1 MREIRYIDA
10 IREALAEEFRRDATV
25 FVVGETLVRGGSFRE
40 TRGLWAEFGDKRV
53 IDTPISEVGFT
64 GTAIGA
70 AMTGLRPVIDFMF
83 WDFCYDAMSQ
93 IVQNAARIHYL
104 SNGKINVP
112 LVMLAMAG
120 AANSAGGHHSSLP
133 YPLFTQMPG
142 LKVVLP
148 STPYDA
154 KGLLKAAIRD
164 NDPVLVFA
172 HRGLVNTTGLVPEE
186 EYTIP
191 LGQAIVR
198 REGTDVTVIAT
209 LKMVSLALQAAEQ
222 LAKLGISVQVID
234 PRTLVPLDKKTILSS
249 IRKTQRVVIV
259 DEAFSP
265 CGVGSE
271 IAALAADEAF
281 YYLDAPIKRIHSLSV
296 PMPFSPPLEQAVL
309 PNCDQVAAAIKQ
321 IVSQEGPAIASAF

>member
-10 IREALAEEFRRDATV
+10 IREALAEESRRDETV
-25 FVVGETLVRGGSFRE
+25 FVMGETLVRGGSFKE

-70 AMTGLRPVIDFMF
+70 AMTGLRPVIDYMF

-104 SNGKINVP
+104 SNGNITVP
-112 LVMLAMAG
+112 MVVLAMAG

-148 STPYDA
+148 FTPYDA
-154 KGLLKAAIRD
+154 KGLLKTAIRD
-164 NDPVLVFA
+164 DNPVLMFP
-172 HRGLVNTTGLVPEE
+172 HRGLVNTTGLVPED

-191 LGQAIVR
+191 LGQAVVR
-198 REGTDVTVIAT
+198 RAGTDVTVVAT

-222 LAKLGISVQVID
+222 LSSAGISVEVVD
-234 PRTLVPLDKKTILSS
+234 PRTLVPLDKKTILES
-249 IRKTQRVVIV
+249 ICKTQRLLVV
-259 DEAFSP
+259 DEAFCP

-281 YYLDAPIKRIHSLSV
+281 FYLDAPIKRVHSLCV

-309 PNCDQVAAAIKQ
+309 PNCEQIVAAIKQ
-321 IVSQEGPAIASAF
+321 MVTPKESVSAGVF